1 MDVLNILAQYG
12 ILDIAVIIG
21 IIGIMSKIRKQF
33 LDLIL
38 ESKIKQGW
46 VRFLILAGLSL
57 IFSIGLTAIVH
68 LADFKWQVFLK
79 MSWLNFIFSYVLHD
93 TIKNLFFKET

>member
-1 MDVLNILAQYG
+1 MDVLNILGQYG
-12 ILDIAVIIG
+12 ILDVAVIIG

-33 LDLIL
+33 LDAIL

-46 VRFLILAGLSL
+46 LRFLILAGLSF

-68 LADFKWQVFLK
+68 LSDWKWQVFLK
-79 MSWLNFIFSYVLHD
+79 MSGLNFIFSYVLHD

>member
-68 LADFKWQVFLK
+68 LADFKLQVFLK
-79 MSWLNFIFSYVLHD
+79 MSGLNFIFSYVLHD